1 MGNKMT
7 RPNKFYGWGLLG
19 VFWWIL
25 VTNLAFPLY
34 GGGVINAYMAA
45 DLHFNR
51 STLGTA
57 FAIFQ
62 WMIGLPGPLVAMCV
76 NRKGVRFTV
85 RAGAILVFAGALL
98 MALFVHTA
106 WQFEAAFGFLIGGGV
121 IAAGPLPTQTG
132 ISRWF
137 ERRRAFAMALL
148 LTGPSVG
155 GLVAPLVLD
164 RVIAHDH
171 GNWRAG
177 WWLISGL
184 SALAVLMASLF
195 VQERPSDLG
204 QYADGEAGSPSPAS
218 TAFSQTKRGVYRTSE
233 EWTFAEVVRTPA
245 WWLILLAALGFSAGY
260 TAFLAHGVVHLRDL
274 GHTSGE
280 AAFSFSIMLLALLVG
295 NLVVAAL
302 GDHVEPRFLWA
313 VASGAFGVGMLLALK
328 ATGAAGLYVYAIF
341 FGIGIGM
348 AFPNMMT
355 LPGNYFGQKAYPL
368 VVGVMM
374 AVATT
379 AGAVGAFG
387 AGYIYDHF
395 GSYSRAFY
403 AIAILSFLGSALALF
418 MTPPVKTSERIGA
431 PQ

>member
-1 MGNKMT
+1 MT
-7 RPNKFYGWGLLG
+7 QPRKFYGWILLG

-34 GGGVINAYMAA
+34 GGGLINAYMAA

-57 FAIFQ
+57 FAVFQ
-62 WMIGLPGPLVAMCV
+62 WMIGLPGPLVAMYV
-76 NRKGVRFTV
+76 NRKGVRSTV
-85 RAGAILVFAGALL
+85 RAGASLVFVGALL
-98 MALFVHTA
+98 MALFVHSA
-106 WQFEAAFGFLIGGGV
+106 WQFEVAFGFIIGGGV

-137 ERRRAFAMALL
+137 ERRRGLAMALL

-155 GLVAPLVLD
+155 GLIAPLVLD
-164 RVIAHDH
+164 RVIAHYH

-177 WWLISGL
+177 WWVISGL
-184 SALAVLMASLF
+184 SVLAILMASLF

-204 QYADGEAGSPSPAS
+204 QFADGEADPSGPAH
-218 TAFSQTKRGVYRTSE
+218 TALSQTKRGVYRTSE
-233 EWTFAEVVRTPA
+233 EWTFAEVLRTPA
-245 WWLILLAALGFSAGY
+245 WWLILLSALGFSAGY

-274 GHTSGE
+274 GHSSAE
-280 AAFSFSIMLLALLVG
+280 AAFSFSVMLFALLMG
-295 NLVVAAL
+295 NLVIAAL
-302 GDHVEPRFLWA
+302 GDYVEPRFLWA

-328 ATGAAGLYVYAIF
+328 ATGTAGLYVYAIF
-341 FGIGIGM
+341 FGLGVGM

-379 AGAVGAFG
+379 AGALGAFG
-387 AGYIYDHF
+387 AGYDYDHF
-395 GSYSRAFY
+395 GSYSLAFY
-403 AIAILSFLGSALALF
+403 GIAALSFLGSVLALF
-418 MTPPVKTSERIGA
+418 MTPPAKTSARLGV
-431 PQ
+431 PR